1 MHLIPE
7 GLEDVDVTLSDGATV
22 HAQCKD
28 RAGGFGRF
36 QAGDLADAIAHAS
49 RNVPRNARIALIT
62 DAQLGSG
69 LRATGWMVPVTHVVD
84 DEVLHRL
91 RVALRDRETDVAE
104 LERTHIVR
112 LGYGIGDHTVSMLA
126 DCFDVS
132 PSVARLLYRW
142 LIDDLLAAS
151 AEQRSRPAEQPVL
164 RRPGDLDVLYQHLME
179 LVDFDA
185 LHRAVRDG
193 LCEPI
198 DYLAPSDVSRA
209 RFLAGVDATPAH
221 IAAGHDVI
229 REEHLADIYDG
240 LSQDRYTL
248 LVGPSGSGKSSL
260 LWRSARDVGW
270 GARSFRIRRVRDESS
285 VDEVVRFVRLQDP
298 SEAAPV
304 LVVGDDLGI
313 PAMELWGELAQRLLE
328 VGHVR
333 ILGAVRSEYFDPVL
347 VRRRAHVVNLSL
359 SSVTSR
365 DIADRLSA
373 EGVEL
378 AMDPDEGFSKSNGLL
393 MEYVALLTTGR
404 RLSEVLAEQAGRL
417 RHSDRV
423 LHRNIL
429 RIVCAA
435 HCVGVSFTPASLISV
450 LEDLGAQDAS
460 KTAAGFQE
468 AVSVALAVLQD
479 EHLVIETASGRWT
492 GLHELRSST
501 LNGIL
506 HNSPPPTM
514 DDTFSHILPEAP
526 PADATAVI
534 LRMAETADAP
544 IPAVAEA
551 VIKRIADGADGPTAV
566 ALLQGLSLADA
577 ADYLRACRPVIRR
590 HLKRGVPFEAMA
602 MTTYMI
608 RHLGSD
614 LSALPGGQQL
624 HEIADQLPDKSSSL
638 LEVACQGLSESDSS
652 RMLRDSE
659 AFDIVALLEITEG
672 QVGLQEPIAQE
683 LADAFTSRVL
693 PVELWSR
700 AIATMAQPGRCDEAA
715 IRSIFGDAEKR
726 ATGAVGS
733 SLNRIGA
740 EIRND
745 EDGLVASA
753 SLLTPEGEEDAHGA
767 AVDMCRQLLDSCPE
781 VDIAEVST
789 MDATG
794 ARASAYGH
802 DLAYKRIPRAN
813 LPRWSETGSHS
824 YSSS

>member
-1 MHLIPE
+1 MTLPSDASPDSLSAWDRLRQGARNVAGVRYQIAVTAHLLASARAGEFEAMHLIPE

-313 PAMELWGELAQRLLE
+313 PAMELWGELAQTTPRS
-328 VGHVR
+328 GPR
-333 ILGAVRSEYFDPVL
+333 ADPWGGPGAS
-347 VRRRAHVVNLSL
+347 
-359 SSVTSR
+359 TST
-365 DIADRLSA
+365 L
-373 EGVEL
+373 
-378 AMDPDEGFSKSNGLL
+378 FW
-393 MEYVALLTTGR
+393 
-404 RLSEVLAEQAGRL
+404 
-417 RHSDRV
+417 
-423 LHRNIL
+423 
-429 RIVCAA
+429 
-435 HCVGVSFTPASLISV
+435 CVG
-450 LEDLGAQDAS
+450 
-460 KTAAGFQE
+460 
-468 AVSVALAVLQD
+468 
-479 EHLVIETASGRWT
+479 EHT
-492 GLHELRSST
+492 SS
-501 LNGIL
+501 I
-506 HNSPPPTM
+506 
-514 DDTFSHILPEAP
+514 
-526 PADATAVI
+526 
-534 LRMAETADAP
+534 
-544 IPAVAEA
+544 
-551 VIKRIADGADGPTAV
+551 
-566 ALLQGLSLADA
+566 
-577 ADYLRACRPVIRR
+577 
-590 HLKRGVPFEAMA
+590 
-602 MTTYMI
+602 
-608 RHLGSD
+608 
-614 LSALPGGQQL
+614 
-624 HEIADQLPDKSSSL
+624 
-638 LEVACQGLSESDSS
+638 
-652 RMLRDSE
+652 
-659 AFDIVALLEITEG
+659 
-672 QVGLQEPIAQE
+672 
-683 LADAFTSRVL
+683 
-693 PVELWSR
+693 
-700 AIATMAQPGRCDEAA
+700 
-715 IRSIFGDAEKR
+715 
-726 ATGAVGS
+726 
-733 SLNRIGA
+733 
-740 EIRND
+740 
-745 EDGLVASA
+745 
-753 SLLTPEGEEDAHGA
+753 
-767 AVDMCRQLLDSCPE
+767 
-781 VDIAEVST
+781 
-789 MDATG
+789 
-794 ARASAYGH
+794 
-802 DLAYKRIPRAN
+802 
-813 LPRWSETGSHS
+813 
-824 YSSS
+824 